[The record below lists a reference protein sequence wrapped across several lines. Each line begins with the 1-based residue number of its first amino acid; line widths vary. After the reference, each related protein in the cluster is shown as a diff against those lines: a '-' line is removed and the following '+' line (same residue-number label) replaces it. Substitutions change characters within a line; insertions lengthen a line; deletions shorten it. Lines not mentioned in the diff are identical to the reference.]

1 MCCEPPVNANL
12 CESNTSSVKGGVATR
27 VSSIGYNA
35 NARLPAHLSHVL
47 VAVRLCKLQKVG
59 QTGLCQP
66 PSKEEALP
74 KVPPQALDARHTPI
88 KGTVASTPGG
98 KMRLASVPT
107 VALTPKVL
115 HSHSL
120 HKDAPTGKHPFGTT
134 VGDFSF

>member
-1 MCCEPPVNANL
+1 M
-12 CESNTSSVKGGVATR
+12 SHR
-27 VSSIGYNA
+27 
-35 NARLPAHLSHVL
+35 RLW
-47 VAVRLCKLQKVG
+47 
-59 QTGLCQP
+59 
-66 PSKEEALP
+66 
-74 KVPPQALDARHTPI
+74 TPDTPLI